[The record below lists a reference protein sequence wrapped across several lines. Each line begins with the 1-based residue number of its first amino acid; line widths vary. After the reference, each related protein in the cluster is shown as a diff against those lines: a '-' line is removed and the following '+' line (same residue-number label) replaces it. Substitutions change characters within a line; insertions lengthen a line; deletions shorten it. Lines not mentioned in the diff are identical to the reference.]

1 MRKIKL
7 NCGSG
12 MQLKIEKLIEL
23 GGMRDLEN
31 RRTEHR
37 NYLPHSVNSIGLA
50 NPIASQLANNS
61 Q

>member
-31 RRTEHR
+31 RRTEHH
-37 NYLPHSVNSIGLA
+37 NYLPHSVNSIA
-50 NPIASQLANNS
+50 SRIASH
-61 Q
+61 